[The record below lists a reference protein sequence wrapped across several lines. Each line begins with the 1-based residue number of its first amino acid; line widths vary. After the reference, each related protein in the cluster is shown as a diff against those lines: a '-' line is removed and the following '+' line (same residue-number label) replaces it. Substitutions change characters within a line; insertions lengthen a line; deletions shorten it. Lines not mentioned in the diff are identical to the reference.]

1 MIFDRLLL
9 TGAAGKLGSILRP
22 ELRSQVAFLRST
34 DIKPLP
40 ESQAA
45 ANEELVIADL
55 SDRSTAARL
64 VKDIDA
70 VVHFGGIALESDYDS
85 ISRVN
90 IDGTYYLYEA
100 ARQAG
105 VKRVVFASSVHAVGF
120 YEQLDVIDASVPQ
133 RPDTLYGLSKAFGE
147 DLARLYWDKYGLET
161 VCIRIGS
168 SFPEP
173 IDRRMMLTWLSFRDL
188 IQLVS
193 RSLTAPRVGHL
204 TVYGISDNYV
214 TFWDNRLAGI
224 LGYRPEDTS
233 EVYRD
238 KIERARPAPDKS
250 DVVSR
255 LQGGAYCL

>member
-1 MIFDRLLL
+1 MIFDKLLL
-9 TGAAGKLGSILRP
+9 TGAAGKLGSVLRP
-22 ELRSQVAFLRST
+22 ALRSQVGFLRSS
-34 DIKPLP
+34 DIKPLLGS
-40 ESQAA
+40 EGAT
-45 ANEELVIADL
+45 NEELVIADL
-55 SDRSTAARL
+55 SDPSTAARL
-64 VKDIDA
+64 VEGIDA
-70 VVHFGGIALESDYDS
+70 VVHFGGIALEADYES

-90 IDGTYYLYEA
+90 INGTYYLYEA

-147 DLARLYWDKYGLET
+147 DLARLYWDKYGVET

-188 IQLVS
+188 VQLVA
-193 RSLTAPRVGHL
+193 RALRAPRVGHL
-204 TVYGISDNYV
+204 TVYGISDNYG

-224 LGYRPEDTS
+224 LGYRPEDSS

-238 KIERARPAPDKS
+238 KIEGAKPAPDKN

>member
-1 MIFDRLLL
+1 MIFNRLLL
-9 TGAAGKLGSILRP
+9 TGAAGKLGAVLRP
-22 ELRSQVAFLRST
+22 ALRSQVSFLRSS
-34 DIKPLP
+34 DIKPLLD
-40 ESQAA
+40 EGA
-45 ANEELVIADL
+45 ANEELIVADL
-55 SDRSTAARL
+55 ADPSVGARL
-64 VKDIDA
+64 VENIDA
-70 VVHFGGIALESDYDS
+70 VIHFGGISVESDYDS

-90 IDGTYYLYEA
+90 INGTYYLYEA

-105 VKRVVFASSVHAVGF
+105 VKRVVFASSNHAVGF
-120 YEQLDVIDASVPQ
+120 YEQVQVIDASVPQ

-188 IQLVS
+188 VQIVT

-204 TVYGISDNYV
+204 TVYGISDNYGA
-214 TFWDNRLAGI
+214 FWDNRLAGI
-224 LGYRPEDTS
+224 LGYRPEDSS
-233 EVYRD
+233 EVFRD
-238 KIERARPAPDKS
+238 KIEQAKPPPDKD

-255 LQGGAYCL
+255 LQGGVYCL

>member
-1 MIFDRLLL
+1 M
-9 TGAAGKLGSILRP
+9 
-22 ELRSQVAFLRST
+22 
-34 DIKPLP
+34 
-40 ESQAA
+40 
-45 ANEELVIADL
+45 
-55 SDRSTAARL
+55 
-64 VKDIDA
+64 
-70 VVHFGGIALESDYDS
+70 
-85 ISRVN
+85 
-90 IDGTYYLYEA
+90 
-100 ARQAG
+100 
-105 VKRVVFASSVHAVGF
+105 
-120 YEQLDVIDASVPQ
+120 SVPQ

>member
-9 TGAAGKLGSILRP
+9 TGAAGKLGAVLRP
-22 ELRSQVAFLRST
+22 ALRSQVAFLRSS
-34 DIKPLP
+34 DIKSL
-40 ESQAA
+40 SDDGA
-45 ANEELVIADL
+45 ANEELVVADL
-55 SDRSTAARL
+55 ADPSVGARL
-64 VKDIDA
+64 VKNIDA
-70 VVHFGGIALESDYDS
+70 VVHFGGIALEADYDS
-85 ISRVN
+85 ISKVN
-90 IDGTYYLYEA
+90 INGTYHLYEA
-100 ARQAG
+100 ARHAG
-105 VKRVVFASSVHAVGF
+105 VKRIVFASSVHAVGF

-188 IQLVS
+188 VQIVT
-193 RSLTAPRVGHL
+193 RSLTAPRVCHL
-204 TVYGISDNYV
+204 TVYGISDNYG

-224 LGYRPEDTS
+224 LGYRPEDSS
-233 EVYRD
+233 EVFRD
-238 KIERARPAPDKS
+238 KIEQAKPPPDKD

>member
-22 ELRSQVAFLRST
+22 ELRSGVAFLRSS
-34 DIKPLP
+34 DVKPLLKA
-40 ESQAA
+40 EEAT
-45 ANEELVIADL
+45 NEELVVADL
-55 SDRSTAARL
+55 SDPSAAPRL

-70 VVHFGGIALESDYDS
+70 VIHFGGISVESDYES

-90 IDGTYYLYEA
+90 INGTYYLYEA

-105 VKRVVFASSVHAVGF
+105 VKRIIFASSVHTVGF
-120 YEQLDVIDASVPQ
+120 YEQLQVIDASVPQ

-147 DLARLYWDKYGLET
+147 DLGRFFWDKYGVET

-168 SFPEP
+168 SYPEP

-193 RSLTAPRVGHL
+193 RSLTEPRVGHL
-204 TVYGISDNYV
+204 TVCGISNNNV

-224 LGYRPEDTS
+224 LGYRPEDNS
-233 EVYRD
+233 EVFRG
-238 KIERARPAPDKS
+238 KIERARPAPDKD

>member
-9 TGAAGKLGSILRP
+9 TGAAGKLGSVLRP
-22 ELRSQVAFLRST
+22 AMRSQVDFLRSS
-34 DIKPLP
+34 DIEPP
-40 ESQAA
+40 ADEGA
-45 ANEELVIADL
+45 ANEELVVADL
-55 SDRSTAARL
+55 ADPSAAARL

-70 VVHFGGIALESDYDS
+70 VIHFGGISHESDYES

-105 VKRVVFASSVHAVGF
+105 VKRIVFASSNHAVGF
-120 YEQLDVIDASVPQ
+120 YEQLEVIDASVPQ

-147 DLARLYWDKYGLET
+147 DLARFYWDKHGLET

-173 IDRRMMLTWLSFRDL
+173 VDRRMMLTWLSFRDL
-188 IQLVS
+188 VQLVV

-204 TVYGISDNYV
+204 IVYGISDNYG

-224 LGYRPEDTS
+224 LGYRPEDSS
-233 EVYRD
+233 EVFRD
-238 KIERARPAPDKS
+238 KIEQMKAPDRD

-255 LQGGAYCL
+255 LQGGVYCL

>member
-9 TGAAGKLGSILRP
+9 TGAAGKLGTILRP
-22 ELRSQVAFLRST
+22 ALRSQAAFLRSS

-100 ARQAG
+100 PG
-105 VKRVVFASSVHAVGF
+105 KPV
-120 YEQLDVIDASVPQ
+120 
-133 RPDTLYGLSKAFGE
+133 
-147 DLARLYWDKYGLET
+147 
-161 VCIRIGS
+161 
-168 SFPEP
+168 
-173 IDRRMMLTWLSFRDL
+173 
-188 IQLVS
+188 
-193 RSLTAPRVGHL
+193 
-204 TVYGISDNYV
+204 
-214 TFWDNRLAGI
+214 
-224 LGYRPEDTS
+224 
-233 EVYRD
+233 
-238 KIERARPAPDKS
+238 
-250 DVVSR
+250 
-255 LQGGAYCL
+255 

>member
-9 TGAAGKLGSILRP
+9 TGAAGKLGSVLRP
-22 ELRSQVAFLRST
+22 ALRSQVAFLRSS
-34 DIKPLP
+34 DIRPLS
-40 ESQAA
+40 EAEAA
-45 ANEELVIADL
+45 ATNEELIVADL
-55 SDRSTAARL
+55 SDPSTAARL
-64 VKDIDA
+64 VENIHA
-70 VVHFGGIALESDYDS
+70 VVHFGGIALESDYNS
-85 ISRVN
+85 ISRIN
-90 IDGTYYLYEA
+90 INGTYYLYEA

-105 VKRVVFASSVHAVGF
+105 VKRIVFASSVHAVGF
-120 YEQLDVIDASVPQ
+120 YDQLDVIDASVPQ

-204 TVYGISDNYV
+204 TVYGISDNYG

-233 EVYRD
+233 EVYRE
-238 KIERARPAPDKS
+238 KIERAPAPDKN

-255 LQGGAYCL
+255 LQGGAYCF